1 MQDNRILQQ
10 SLEKELALLE
20 ELNGLSL
27 LKKDALL
34 KEDMETLE
42 AIVLKEE
49 MLSVKLKTVSD
60 GCLPQVQ
67 FFLKEKK
74 SFPAELAAI
83 MTTVRKTALQFQ
95 LNNELNQNLI
105 QDSLTLVQFTLNS
118 FRSILNGNNPGL
130 YGSSGRVNQKEIHM
144 LDVKG

>member
-1 MQDNRILQQ
+1 MQDNQILQQ

-34 KEDMETLE
+34 KDDLETLE

-49 MLSVKLKTVSD
+49 ALSGKLKAISD
-60 GCLPQVQ
+60 KCLPAVQ
-67 FFLKEKK
+67 FFLREKK
-74 SFPAELAAI
+74 GLPAELI
-83 MTTVRKTALQFQ
+83 DITTKVRKCAIQFRM
-95 LNNELNQNLI
+95 NNELNQNLI
-105 QDSLTLVQFTLNS
+105 QDSLTLAQFTINS
-118 FRSILNGNNPGL
+118 FRSIIGGDAPIL
-130 YGSSGRVNQKEIHM
+130 YGSSGRVNQKGIHM

>member
-34 KEDMETLE
+34 KDDLETLE

-49 MLSVKLKTVSD
+49 ALSAKLKTISD
-60 GCLPQVQ
+60 ECLPAVR
-67 FFLKEKK
+67 FFFKAQKNL
-74 SFPAELAAI
+74 PAELAEIIAK
-83 MTTVRKTALQFQ
+83 VRKCALQFQ
-95 LNNELNQNLI
+95 MNNELNQDLI
-105 QDSLTLVQFTLNS
+105 QDSLAVVQFTINS
-118 FRSILNGNNPGL
+118 FRSLLDGSVTGL
-130 YGSSGRVNQKEIHM
+130 YGSSGRVNQKEIHL
-144 LDVKG
+144 LDAKG

>member
-34 KEDMETLE
+34 KEDMDTLE

-49 MLSVKLKTVSD
+49 RVSAKLKTVSD

-67 FFLKEKK
+67 FFLTEKK
-74 SFPAELAAI
+74 NLPTELAEI
-83 MTTVRKTALQFQ
+83 MVKVRRTALQFR

-105 QDSLTLVQFTLNS
+105 QDSLTLVQFTINS
-118 FRSILNGNNPGL
+118 FRSLINGSNPGL

>member
-34 KEDMETLE
+34 EDDLATLE
-42 AIVLKEE
+42 AVVLKEE
-49 MLSVKLKTVSD
+49 VLSAKLKTISD
-60 GCLPQVQ
+60 GCLPEVR

-74 SFPAELAAI
+74 SLPAELVEI
-83 MTTVRKTALQFQ
+83 MAKVRKSALQFQ

-105 QDSLTLVQFTLNS
+105 QDSLTLAQFTINS
-118 FRSILNGNNPGL
+118 FRSLIDGSTPTL